1 MAHRQ
6 FGVKMEKVL
15 TLSFIDQFAK
25 IKIIDQFAKIKKK
38 IYRISSN
45 FFKFLNLEKIESY
58 NLCGAQVLRDENGKC
73 YNLVIY

>member
-45 FFKFLNLEKIESY
+45 FFKFLNLEKIES
-58 NLCGAQVLRDENGKC
+58 
-73 YNLVIY
+73 